1 LEQKLPLNPLNN
13 PDRRPSTK
21 DLIFTGPSFEFTGCQ
36 NGSQPLENI
45 LVNPVSPQK
54 EKDDFILHLAEEI
67 IKMNRGV
74 MEINA
79 DDEKLITIISLI
91 LPMQERRPVQYQS
104 TTA

>member
-1 LEQKLPLNPLNN
+1 
-13 PDRRPSTK
+13 
-21 DLIFTGPSFEFTGCQ
+21 
-36 NGSQPLENI
+36 
-45 LVNPVSPQK
+45 
-54 EKDDFILHLAEEI
+54 LHLAEEI

-91 LPMQERRPVQYQS
+91 LPVQKRRPVQYQS

>member
-1 LEQKLPLNPLNN
+1 
-13 PDRRPSTK
+13 
-21 DLIFTGPSFEFTGCQ
+21 
-36 NGSQPLENI
+36 
-45 LVNPVSPQK
+45 
-54 EKDDFILHLAEEI
+54 LHLAEEI